1 MQTYGDPNVSYAWY
15 AANAG
20 AVTNKSGRFISS
32 HIAHTGLICF
42 GAGANTLFELARYN
56 PDVPMGSQGL
66 VVLPHL
72 AGLGL
77 GGISNGVFTDTYQLL
92 VVGILHLILSGV
104 YAGGGMLHAFRYEEK
119 LESYPE
125 TARANKFK
133 FDWNDPDRLTFIL
146 GHHLLFLAAGN
157 IQFVEWAKWHG
168 IYDSAAGVVRQVE
181 YNLDLGMIWNHQF
194 DFLSISSLEDIMG
207 GHAFLAFFMSAG
219 GIFHILT
226 KQYGEYNSFKGK
238 DILSAEF
245 VLSTSLAGAAYT
257 AFVAALWCASNTT
270 IYPVDL
276 YGEVLQ
282 FKLGIAPYWVDTD
295 SSLAADAHTGRA
307 WLTNVHFFIGF
318 FYLQGHF
325 FHGLRALGFDFKSI
339 GKLFDNLETS
349 ETTLN

>member
-56 PDVPMGSQGL
+56 PDLPMGSQGL

-119 LESYPE
+119 LESYPS
-125 TARANKFK
+125 TSRASKFK

-146 GHHLLFLAAGN
+146 GHHLLFLAGGN

-168 IYDSAAGVVRQVE
+168 IYDPCLL
-181 YNLDLGMIWNHQF
+181 Y
-194 DFLSISSLEDIMG
+194 
-207 GHAFLAFFMSAG
+207 
-219 GIFHILT
+219 
-226 KQYGEYNSFKGK
+226 
-238 DILSAEF
+238 
-245 VLSTSLAGAAYT
+245 TSP
-257 AFVAALWCASNTT
+257 S
-270 IYPVDL
+270 PR
-276 YGEVLQ
+276 
-282 FKLGIAPYWVDTD
+282 D
-295 SSLAADAHTGRA
+295 S
-307 WLTNVHFFIGF
+307 
-318 FYLQGHF
+318 
-325 FHGLRALGFDFKSI
+325 
-339 GKLFDNLETS
+339 
-349 ETTLN
+349 